1 MERPYRDDEERQRN
15 RVIKALREAEKAV
28 WDGDLEEAIQFMLDI
43 ETEYNEL
50 YQMVTDFDDDQAW
63 EDAQ

>member
-28 WDGDLEEAIQFMLDI
+28 WDGDLEAAVQFVLDI

-50 YQMVTDFDDDQAW
+50 YRMVTEFDDDQAW

>member
-1 MERPYRDDEERQRN
+1 MERPYRDDEEHQRN

-28 WDGDLEEAIQFMLDI
+28 WDGDLEAAIQFMLDI
-43 ETEYNEL
+43 EVEYNEL